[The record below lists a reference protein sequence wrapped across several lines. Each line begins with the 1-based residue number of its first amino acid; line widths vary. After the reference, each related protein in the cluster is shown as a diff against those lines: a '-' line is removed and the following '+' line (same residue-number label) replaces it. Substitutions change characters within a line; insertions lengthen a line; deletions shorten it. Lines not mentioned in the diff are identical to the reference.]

1 MKKLISIFYLIAH
14 FSLVAQDSPTPF
26 ADNATF
32 LKGTERDALAFAE
45 YVDNTWMANQYNS
58 PLYENTL
65 EKIVNEE
72 FSSDLLKE
80 RLEKLSFET
89 PFEVEYNAT
98 VERFIRLYLKTRKGD
113 ISNLMDKANYYFPL
127 FEEFLD
133 KYDLPL
139 ELKYLAVVESALEP
153 NAKSSAGAKGL
164 WQFMYHT
171 GKQFG
176 LNISSYVDERNDPRK
191 STEAACKYLKS
202 LYDTFHDWDLVLAA
216 YNSGPGNVSK
226 AIRRSGGLQNYW
238 NIRHLLPSETRGYLP
253 AFYATF
259 YLFEYGQEH
268 QIFPNNAEITY
279 FETDTLHVK
288 KKLTFSKII
297 EEINI
302 DKQLLTKLNPQYR
315 LDIIPFSNDNKYI
328 LTLPKS
334 LISKFVNQENSIY
347 GMPEN
352 NKREVSKHIK
362 TNHLNS
368 YIVQQGDNLVK
379 ISKKFEISLNEL
391 KNWNGLQT
399 DYIIEGQRL
408 AVNTNQELPN
418 NNKQNSDV
426 SQNIKARQRESQYLT
441 YNYETYVVQ
450 EGESLFL
457 ISKKYPDITIN
468 QIRTW
473 NNIWG
478 VSFVEPGTEL
488 KILTTSK

>member
-1 MKKLISIFYLIAH
+1 MKKIISIFFLIAH
-14 FSLVAQDSPTPF
+14 FSLVSQDSPTPF
-26 ADNATF
+26 VDNATF
-32 LKGTERDALAFAE
+32 IKGTERDALAFAE

-238 NIRHLLPSETRGYLP
+238 NIRYLLPSETRGYLP

-288 KKLTFSKII
+288 KKLAFSKII

-302 DKQLLTKLNPQYR
+302 DKHLLTKLNPQYR
-315 LDIIPFSNDNKYI
+315 LDIIPYSSDNNYI

-334 LISKFVNQENSIY
+334 LISKFIHKENSIY
-347 GMPEN
+347 EMPEN

-418 NNKQNSDV
+418 NNKQHSDL
-426 SQNIKARQRESQYLT
+426 SQNIKARQRESQYHA